1 MERAQELFQSWLDA
15 LGFVGDP
22 EMAQTAQRFTE
33 MFGEFVP
40 RPDQDL
46 LQGFTLVPVQSG
58 GGGAPTPVA
67 VRSMP
72 FHSFCAHHLVPFFGW
87 ASVAY
92 VPHEKLA
99 GFGSI
104 ARVMQHFA
112 KRPQLQERLANQ
124 MADVLCEALAPK
136 GLVVRLVA
144 RQMCMEMRGARVHG
158 NVEVL
163 AVRGEVDA
171 HLLDMARVSESV

>member
-1 MERAQELFQSWLDA
+1 MDKAQQLFQAWLDE

-22 EMAQTAQRFTE
+22 EMATTAHRFTE
-33 MFGEFVP
+33 MFAEFVP
-40 RPDQDL
+40 KPDEAL
-46 LQGFTLVPVQSG
+46 LEGFTLVPVTSPK
-58 GGGAPTPVA
+58 GARPTPVA

-72 FHSFCAHHLVPFFGW
+72 FHSFCAHHLVPFFGK

-92 VPHEKLA
+92 VPGEKLA

-104 ARVMQHFA
+104 AKVVQHYA
-112 KRPQLQERLANQ
+112 KRPQLQERLADQ
-124 MADVLCEALAPK
+124 SADMLWKALQPRA
-136 GLVVRLVA
+136 LVVRLEA

-163 AVRGEVDA
+163 AERGEVDA
-171 HLLDMARVSESV
+171 QLRDMARVD